1 MKKLSVIYLVVC
13 ASSFMFSCQPS
24 KILVATFEAD
34 ALNAPP
40 AKDLPGSPDGDVI
53 IYISEV
59 EPQLKVQNSGISGAK
74 ALHYTNVSIADV
86 SGHQR
91 GISFKGIG
99 TALTKTTWI
108 TYTGQNT
115 GASTNDVNVY
125 VSDGHSHFMAAM
137 RIRANGEVGL
147 SNDLALGNFT
157 AIGNVGSEVHTVVFT
172 LSPSTLKYNVTI
184 FKETGPAILAE
195 NKSMLT
201 EDALSFN
208 NPAHPTI
215 SFQHEAGVSPGH
227 TYAVGSVSITR
238 KKPK

>member
-1 MKKLSVIYLVVC
+1 MKKLFVIYLAVL

-40 AKDLPGSPDGDVI
+40 AKDLPGSPSGDVI
-53 IYISEV
+53 EYHTGV
-59 EPQLKVQNSGISGAK
+59 EPQLKVQTSSIAGAK
-74 ALHYTNVSIADV
+74 ALHYTNVVIGEVPA
-86 SGHQR
+86 HQR
-91 GISFKGIG
+91 GIVFKGVG

-115 GASTNDVNVY
+115 GASTKDVYIY
-125 VSDGHSHFMAAM
+125 VSDGYGHFMAAM

-147 SNDLALGNFT
+147 TNDLAQGNY
-157 AIGNVGSEVHTVVFT
+157 AVIGNVGTEVHTVIFT

-195 NKSMLT
+195 NKSMIT

-208 NPAHPTI
+208 NPARPSI
-215 SFQHEAGVSPGH
+215 SFAHQEAASPGH
-227 TYAVGSVSITR
+227 TYAIGSVSITR
-238 KKPK
+238 KKPN